1 MAEAPVVNTMSTV
14 KEISIRCAV
23 CGIESKQAVLT
34 SYSLFGE
41 PDLDFRP
48 APMLRGAMKYWL
60 MECPNCG
67 YVAKT
72 LRRWP
77 CASKKTLRQIYS
89 GLDANLPFSAHA
101 FHKRALYCEH
111 VRHTT
116 GALRA
121 YLYAAWAC
129 DDAEDDIHAMAM
141 RLKCLELAQKKLH
154 CCRRSKWR
162 KHMQLIADLL
172 RRTQNIAALRAMD
185 TNDRRLDYMT
195 RELLIYQKALAEKHD
210 FSAHNRAEIDLE
222 PFDNFNERK
231 SSDGPDPSYEL
242 EADLAQALSMHP
254 ADRTEA
260 LERLDCLRPHELNLP
275 YHAYDAVL
283 RQHRGLPVSTDN
295 PYDVED
301 IAKVVTSE
309 FLDMMETFAVSHSM
323 VRERVTL
330 QNKTCMAILYQLYT
344 SPYLEQEWK
353 NYANAQ
359 ERLYLMRIDDLFSDD
374 SYLVGLIEPRTLDK
388 PK

>member
-1 MAEAPVVNTMSTV
+1 MSTV
-14 KEISIRCAV
+14 KEISVRCAV
-23 CGIESKQAVLT
+23 CGVESKQAVLT

-60 MECPNCG
+60 IECPNCG

-89 GLDANLPFSAHA
+89 GLDTSLPLLAHA

-111 VRHTT
+111 VRDVT

-129 DDAEDDIHAMAM
+129 DDAQDDIHAMAM

-162 KHMQLIADLL
+162 KYMQLIADLL
-172 RRTQNIAALRAMD
+172 RRTQNIATLRNMD

-222 PFDNFNERK
+222 PFDDFYEKK
-231 SSDGPDPSYEL
+231 SSNGLDPSYEL

-254 ADRTEA
+254 EDRTEA

-275 YHAYDAVL
+275 YHSYDAVL
-283 RQHRGLPVSTDN
+283 RQHQGLPVSTDN
-295 PYDVED
+295 PYAVDD
-301 IAKVVTSE
+301 LAKVVTGE
-309 FLDMMETFAVSHSM
+309 FLDMMETFTVPHSM
-323 VRERVTL
+323 VHERVTL
-330 QNKTCMAILYQLYT
+330 QSKTCMAILYQLYT
-344 SPYLEQEWK
+344 SPYLEQNWK

>member
-1 MAEAPVVNTMSTV
+1 MSTV
-14 KEISIRCAV
+14 KEISVRCAV
-23 CGIESKQAVLT
+23 CGVESKQAVLT

-48 APMLRGAMKYWL
+48 APMMRSTMNCWL
-60 MECPNCG
+60 MECPNCR

-89 GLDANLPFSAHA
+89 GLDTSLPLLAHA
-101 FHKRALYCEH
+101 FHKRALYCEY
-111 VRHTT
+111 VQDAT

-121 YLYAAWAC
+121 YLCAAWAC

-162 KHMQLIADLL
+162 KYMQLIADLL
-172 RRTQNIAALRAMD
+172 RRTQNIATLRNMD

-222 PFDNFNERK
+222 PFDDFYEKK
-231 SSDGPDPSYEL
+231 SSNGLDPSYEL
-242 EADLAQALSMHP
+242 EEYLAQALSMHP
-254 ADRTEA
+254 EDRTEA

-275 YHAYDAVL
+275 YHSYDAVL

-295 PYDVED
+295 PYAVDD
-301 IAKVVTSE
+301 LAKVVTGE
-309 FLDMMETFAVSHSM
+309 FLDMMETFTLPHSM
-323 VRERVTL
+323 VHERVTL
-330 QNKTCMAILYQLYT
+330 QSKTCMAILYQLYT
-344 SPYLEQEWK
+344 SPYLEQNWK

-374 SYLVGLIEPRTLDK
+374 SYLVGLIEPRTH
-388 PK
+388 

>member
-1 MAEAPVVNTMSTV
+1 MSTV
-14 KEISIRCAV
+14 KEISVRCAV
-23 CGIESKQAVLT
+23 CGVESKQAVLT

-48 APMLRGAMKYWL
+48 APMMRSTMNCWL

-77 CASKKTLRQIYS
+77 CASKKTLLQIYS
-89 GLDANLPFSAHA
+89 GLDTSLPLLAHA
-101 FHKRALYCEH
+101 FHKRALYCEY
-111 VRHTT
+111 VQDAT

-121 YLYAAWAC
+121 YLCAAWAC

-154 CCRRSKWR
+154 CCHRSKWR
-162 KHMQLIADLL
+162 KYMQLIADLL
-172 RRTQNIAALRAMD
+172 RRTQNIATLRNMD

-222 PFDNFNERK
+222 PFDDFYEKK
-231 SSDGPDPSYEL
+231 SSNGLDPSYEL
-242 EADLAQALSMHP
+242 EEYLAQALSMHP
-254 ADRTEA
+254 EDRTEA

-275 YHAYDAVL
+275 YHSYDAVL

-295 PYDVED
+295 PYAVDD
-301 IAKVVTSE
+301 LAKVVTGE
-309 FLDMMETFAVSHSM
+309 FLDMMETFTVPHSM
-323 VRERVTL
+323 VHERVTL
-330 QNKTCMAILYQLYT
+330 QSKTCMAILYQLYT
-344 SPYLEQEWK
+344 SPYLEQNWK

-374 SYLVGLIEPRTLDK
+374 SYLVGLIEPRTH
-388 PK
+388 

>member
-1 MAEAPVVNTMSTV
+1 MSTI

-23 CGIESKQAVLT
+23 CGIESKQTVLT

-60 MECPNCG
+60 MECPSCG
-67 YVAKT
+67 YVAKD

-77 CASKKTLRQIYS
+77 WAAKKTLRQIYS
-89 GLDANLPFSAHA
+89 GLDVNLPFSAHA

-121 YLYAAWAC
+121 YLCASWAC
-129 DDAEDDIHAMAM
+129 DDAEDGIHAMTM

-154 CCRRSKWR
+154 YCRRSKWR
-162 KHMQLIADLL
+162 KRMQLIVDLL
-172 RRTQNIAALRAMD
+172 RRTQNIAALRNID
-185 TNDRRLDYMT
+185 TNDPRLDYTT
-195 RELLIYQKALAEKHD
+195 RELLIYQKALAEKRD

-222 PFDNFNERK
+222 PFDVFNERK

-254 ADRTEA
+254 DDRAEA

-275 YHAYDAVL
+275 YHAYDAAL
-283 RQHRGLPVSTDN
+283 RHHRGLPVNTDN
-295 PYDVED
+295 PYDVD
-301 IAKVVTSE
+301 DLAKAVTGE
-309 FLDMMETFAVSHSM
+309 FLDMMETFTVPHSM
-323 VRERVTL
+323 ARERVTL

-344 SPYLEQEWK
+344 CPYLDQKWK

>member
-1 MAEAPVVNTMSTV
+1 MSTI

-23 CGIESKQAVLT
+23 CGIKTEQAVLT

-48 APMLRGAMKYWL
+48 APMLRSTMKYWL
-60 MECPNCG
+60 MECPSCG
-67 YVAKT
+67 YVAKS

-77 CASKKTLRQIYS
+77 RATKETLRHIYS
-89 GLDANLPFSAHA
+89 GLDASLPFSAHA

-111 VRHTT
+111 VRDAT

-121 YLYAAWAC
+121 YLCAAWAC
-129 DDAEDDIHAMAM
+129 DDAEDEIHAMAM
-141 RLKCLELAQKKLH
+141 RLKCLELAKKKLH

-172 RRTQNIAALRAMD
+172 RRTQNIAALRDMD
-185 TNDRRLDYMT
+185 TNDPRLDYIT
-195 RELLIYQKALAEKHD
+195 RELLIYQKALAEKYD
-210 FSAHNRAEIDLE
+210 FSAYSRDEVDLE
-222 PFDNFNERK
+222 PFDDFYERK
-231 SSDGPDPSYEL
+231 SSNRHDPSYEL

-254 ADRTEA
+254 DDRAEA

-275 YHAYDAVL
+275 YHAYDAAL
-283 RQHRGLPVSTDN
+283 RQHRSLPVSTDN

-309 FLDMMETFAVSHSM
+309 FLDMMETF
-323 VRERVTL
+323 VTL

-344 SPYLEQEWK
+344 SPYLDQEWK

>member
-1 MAEAPVVNTMSTV
+1 MSTV

-48 APMLRGAMKYWL
+48 APMLRSTMKYWL

-77 CASKKTLRQIYS
+77 CASKKNLRQIYS
-89 GLDANLPFSAHA
+89 GLDASLPLSAHA

-111 VRHTT
+111 VRDTT

-129 DDAEDDIHAMAM
+129 DDAQDDIHAMAM

-172 RRTQNIAALRAMD
+172 RRTQNIAALRDMG

-195 RELLIYQKALAEKHD
+195 RELLIYQKALVEKHD
-210 FSAHNRAEIDLE
+210 FSVHNRAEIDLE
-222 PFDNFNERK
+222 PFDDFNERK

-254 ADRTEA
+254 DDRAEA
-260 LERLDCLRPHELNLP
+260 LERLDCLRSHELNLP
-275 YHAYDAVL
+275 YHAYDAAL
-283 RQHRGLPVSTDN
+283 RQHRGLPVSTDH

-309 FLDMMETFAVSHSM
+309 FLDMMETFAVPHSM
-323 VRERVTL
+323 ARERVTL

-344 SPYLEQEWK
+344 SLYLDQEWK

-359 ERLYLMRIDDLFSDD
+359 ERLYQMRIDDLFSDD
-374 SYLVGLIEPRTLDK
+374 SYLVGLIEPRTLEK

>member
-1 MAEAPVVNTMSTV
+1 MSTIN
-14 KEISIRCAV
+14 EISTRCTV
-23 CGIESKQAVLT
+23 CGRKSKQTVLT

-48 APMLRGAMKYWL
+48 APMLRSTMKYWL

-67 YVAKT
+67 YVAKN
-72 LRRWP
+72 LRGRP
-77 CASKKTLRQIYS
+77 CAAKETLRQVYS
-89 GLDANLPFSAHA
+89 GLDASLPLPAHA
-101 FHKRALYCEH
+101 FHKRGLYCEH
-111 VRHTT
+111 IRDTT
-116 GALRA
+116 CALRA
-121 YLYAAWAC
+121 YLCAAWVC
-129 DDAEDDIHAMAM
+129 DDAEDDIHAMTM

-162 KHMQLIADLL
+162 KYMQLIADLL
-172 RRTQNIAALRAMD
+172 RRTKNIAVLRDMD

-195 RELLIYQKALAEKHD
+195 RELLVYQKALAEKHD

-222 PFDNFNERK
+222 PFDDFNERK
-231 SSDGPDPSYEL
+231 SSDGTDPSYEL
-242 EADLAQALSMHP
+242 ETDLAQALSMHP

-260 LERLDCLRPHELNLP
+260 LERLDCLRPHALNLP

-283 RQHRGLPVSTDN
+283 RHHLGLPVSTDN
-295 PYDVED
+295 PYAVDD
-301 IAKVVTSE
+301 LAKIVTGE
-309 FLDMMETFAVSHSM
+309 FLDMMETFTVPHSM
-323 VRERVTL
+323 VRERVTF

-344 SPYLEQEWK
+344 SPYLEQKWK
-353 NYANAQ
+353 DYTSAQ